1 MVLKLSEPPKI
12 NKTNNA
18 VQTEI
23 SMRSLSLLT
32 SQDPNPVEII
42 PATTP
47 SPVLLVCD
55 HAGDRIPLKLLQ
67 HSLSPEDMA
76 RHIAVDINAELVAR
90 VIAAEMNSTLVIQRY
105 SRLVVDVNRPESSSE
120 LIPKISDGTIIPFN
134 QNISANERKARL
146 VQIYFPYH
154 NRIHELLNER
164 RNCPSTLVA
173 IHSFTPHLSS
183 GDVRVWHVDLMS
195 RTSTDLVHS
204 LQNKIQ
210 TALPNLNIG
219 ISQVFQMHGKRDYT
233 LPHHAESRN
242 IPNVS
247 IEIRNDMLA
256 SEEDINDWGKLLAAC
271 LLAALPDD
279 IQVAVNQNTYVA

>member
-1 MVLKLSEPPKI
+1 
-12 NKTNNA
+12 
-18 VQTEI
+18 
-23 SMRSLSLLT
+23 MRSLSLLT

-42 PATTP
+42 PASTP

-55 HAGDRIPLKLLQ
+55 HAGDRIPLKLQ
-67 HSLSPEDMA
+67 EHSLPPEDMA

-105 SRLVVDVNRPESSSE
+105 SRLVVDVNRPESSPE
-120 LIPKISDGTIIPFN
+120 LMPQISDGTLIPFN
-134 QNISANERKARL
+134 QNISTSERRARL
-146 VQIYFPYH
+146 DQIYIPYH
-154 NRIHELLNER
+154 NRISELLNER
-164 RNCPSTLVA
+164 RNSPSALVA
-173 IHSFTPHLSS
+173 IHSFTPQLSN
-183 GDVRVWHVDLMS
+183 GNIRDWHIDLMS
-195 RTSTDLVHS
+195 RTSMNFVHS

-210 TALPNLNIG
+210 TASPKLNVG

-247 IEIRNDMLA
+247 MEIRNDMLA
-256 SEEDINDWGKLLAAC
+256 SKEDIDGWGKLLAAC
-271 LLAALPDD
+271 LSAALPND

>member
-1 MVLKLSEPPKI
+1 
-12 NKTNNA
+12 
-18 VQTEI
+18 
-23 SMRSLSLLT
+23 MRPLSLLT

-42 PATTP
+42 PASTP

-55 HAGDRIPLKLLQ
+55 HAGDRIPLKLQ
-67 HSLSPEDMA
+67 EHSLPPEDMA

-120 LIPKISDGTIIPFN
+120 LMPKISDETLIPFN
-134 QNISANERKARL
+134 QNVSASERKARL
-146 VQIYFPYH
+146 DQIYFPYH

-164 RNCPSTLVA
+164 RNSPSALVA
-173 IHSFTPHLSS
+173 IHSFTPQLSN
-183 GDVRVWHVDLMS
+183 GNIRDWHIDLMS
-195 RTSTDLVHS
+195 RTSMDFVHS

-210 TALPNLNIG
+210 TASPKLNVG
-219 ISQVFQMHGKRDYT
+219 ISQIFQMHDKRDYT
-233 LPHHAESRN
+233 LPHHGESRD
-242 IPNVS
+242 IPNAS

-271 LLAALPDD
+271 LSAALPND
-279 IQVAVNQNTYVA
+279 IQVAVNQNTYVV